1 MRQRDENMVD
11 QQQIQSLVQELQM
24 ARGQIQSLTSQLN
37 EISLTIEALASQ
49 DPDRSVYRALG
60 GILLEVDDRA
70 SLTTDLESS
79 RETIES
85 HLKTLSARETEIRA
99 QYAEAVESLD
109 D

>member
-1 MRQRDENMVD
+1 MVD

-24 ARGQIQSLTSQLN
+24 VRGQIQSLTSQLN

-70 SLTTDLESS
+70 SLTRS
-79 RETIES
+79 
-85 HLKTLSARETEIRA
+85 SARVKPKSELSTPKRLNLWMIEGFDATRYDSA
-99 QYAEAVESLD
+99 H
-109 D
+109 